1 MSVVKR
7 IALWVGMIIISI
19 ISFPIM
25 MLSVITSGVDKL
37 LMLLQMVLV
46 NRIGDKK
53 DIDCFDACVDIRIKT
68 AISSVKTL
76 NEFKSET

>member
-25 MLSVITSGVDKL
+25 ILSVITSGVDKL
-37 LMLLQMVLV
+37 LLLLQMVLV
-46 NRIGDKK
+46 DRIGEDR
-53 DIDCFDACVDIRIKT
+53 DNDCFDTCVDIRIKT
-68 AISSVKTL
+68 ALSSVKTL
-76 NEFKSET
+76 TEFKSK